1 MKDLTADRI
10 REMFRDL
17 GLETEEQ
24 RQAHVRLGSE
34 PTEETK
40 PSTRL
45 FIRNVSSTAPE
56 EEPDNAKLAQHP

>member
-10 REMFRDL
+10 REMFREF

-24 RQAHVRLGSE
+24 RQAFIRLGSE
-34 PTEETK
+34 PAEASK

>member
-1 MKDLTADRI
+1 MKDLTADRV

-24 RQAHVRLGSE
+24 RQAYVRLGSE
-34 PTEETK
+34 PAEETK

>member
-10 REMFRDL
+10 RKMFRDF

-24 RQAHVRLGSE
+24 RQAAVRLGSPPAE
-34 PTEETK
+34 AAK
-40 PSTRL
+40 PSTQL
-45 FIRNVSSTAPE
+45 FIRNVSSTAPD